1 VESHA
6 VSNKL
11 LIDFWGLTINAEGVY
26 AIGAAVVIVFLL
38 VLLRW
43 SRPAR

>member
-1 VESHA
+1 
-6 VSNKL
+6 VSDKL

-26 AIGAAVVIVFLL
+26 AIAAAVVIVLLL

-43 SRPAR
+43 SRPAP